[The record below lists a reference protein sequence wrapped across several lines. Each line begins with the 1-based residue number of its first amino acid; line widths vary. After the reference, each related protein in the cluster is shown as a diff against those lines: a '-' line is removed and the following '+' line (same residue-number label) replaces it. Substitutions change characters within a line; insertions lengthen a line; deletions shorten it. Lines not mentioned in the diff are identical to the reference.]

1 MGIPEENV
9 FLIQIPKK
17 ELFAFLGNN
26 IPLQMCK
33 SEKHLNVILM
43 SIFSIYLR

>member
-17 ELFAFLGNN
+17 ELFAFLGNLMEMIIFHLSKIIFPSKCVNQRN
-26 IPLQMCK
+26 I
-33 SEKHLNVILM
+33 
-43 SIFSIYLR
+43 